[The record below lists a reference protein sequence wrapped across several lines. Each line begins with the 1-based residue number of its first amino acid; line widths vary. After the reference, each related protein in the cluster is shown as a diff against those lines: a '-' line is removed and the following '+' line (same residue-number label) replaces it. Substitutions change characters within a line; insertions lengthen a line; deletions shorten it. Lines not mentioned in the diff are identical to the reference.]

1 MDKLDKLSLLAI
13 VILVVSASF
22 LVAVYAN
29 VPEDRDQFAV
39 RQQVRVF
46 NPELAKKVKIAKDL
60 LENNNLLKSEELAE
74 LLISEYPYDGA
85 PYMVI
90 GDIELRKQDPV
101 AAMESFRSAIDL
113 NPDFLDKKT
122 TVFQGKKIKATVLE
136 AKAIIEKEL
145 GTSPANDSLSV
156 KRKTVYYMLRRIAG
170 SCG

>member
-1 MDKLDKLSLLAI
+1 MDKLDKLSVFAIAVLA
-13 VILVVSASF
+13 VSAFF

-29 VPEDRDQFAV
+29 DAGDQDQFAV
-39 RQQVRVF
+39 RQQARMF
-46 NPELAKKVKIAKDL
+46 NPELDKKVRIAKGL
-60 LENNNLLKSEELAE
+60 LENNNLLKAEELAAG
-74 LLISEYPYDGA
+74 LIVEYPYDGA

-90 GDIELRKQDPV
+90 GDIALRKQDPV
-101 AAMESFRSAIDL
+101 AAMESFRNAIDL

-122 TVFQGKKIKATVLE
+122 EVFQGKKIKATVLE

>member
-22 LVAVYAN
+22 LVAVYAD
-29 VPEDRDQFAV
+29 VAEDRDQFVV

-46 NPELAKKVKIAKDL
+46 NPELDNKVKIAKDL

-90 GDIELRKQDPV
+90 GDIELRKQDPI

-122 TVFQGKKIKATVLE
+122 EVFQGKKIKATVLE

-145 GTSPANDSLSV
+145 GASPGNNELIG